1 MLKWLPAAALLLLA
15 SPTLAQQAP
24 CAPVSASQ
32 PTHGDLDRSI
42 GRLEGIIGQMLDSRK
57 QRDEH
62 VDGRLERIEAQIEA
76 VVVRIES
83 IVEMLASIKGGWNV
97 LALIGGIAGM
107 IGGWVV
113 PAFIKRMMGW

>member
-1 MLKWLPAAALLLLA
+1 M
-15 SPTLAQQAP
+15 
-24 CAPVSASQ
+24 SASQ

-57 QRDEH
+57 QRDDH
-62 VDGRLERIEAQIEA
+62 VDDRLARIEAKLDGLDRKITKAE
-76 VVVRIES
+76 
-83 IVEMLASIKGGWNV
+83 GGWKT
-97 LALIGGIAGM
+97 LIAIGGIGGV

>member
-1 MLKWLPAAALLLLA
+1 MAEP
-15 SPTLAQQAP
+15 S
-24 CAPVSASQ
+24 
-32 PTHGDLDRSI
+32 HGDIQRGL
-42 GRLEGIIGQMLDSRK
+42 GHVEGKLEQVLESQR

-62 VDGRLERIEAQIEA
+62 VDSRLERIEARIEA
-76 VVVRIES
+76 VVARIES
-83 IVEMLASIKGGWNV
+83 IDDTLASIKGGWKV

>member
-15 SPTLAQQAP
+15 SPALAQQAP

-32 PTHGDLDRSI
+32 ATHGDLDRSI

-62 VDGRLERIEAQIEA
+62 VDDRLARIEAKLEKIDDT
-76 VVVRIES
+76 
-83 IVEMLASIKGGWNV
+83 LASAKGGWKV
-97 LALIGGIAGM
+97 LLMIGGIAGM
-107 IGGWVV
+107 IGGWIV
-113 PAFIKRMMGW
+113 PAFVKRLRGW